1 MVFWKLYSHAKFAIL
16 AFNSYKQIRMIYNI
30 IIYVYIYYIYIY
42 IIYIIYVP
50 LTVKSGLEW

>member
-30 IIYVYIYYIYIY
+30 IIYVYIYIYYIYIHY
-42 IIYIIYVP
+42 IHYICAFN
-50 LTVKSGLEW
+50 S